1 MNGRKVLS
9 RLGWAYTV
17 FFLASTAVQ
26 YLIALAA
33 AAAPEPWQNI
43 LWNDNVSM
51 ILSQASMYLAGFPLC
66 FLVLHRIPAWH
77 RPGERKIR
85 GLELFF
91 LAVFCMGFAYIGN
104 LIGSLMASVWD
115 MARGV
120 QSINP
125 VSDVIQ
131 TMNPVVMIA
140 ATVIVAPVMEELLFR
155 KLLIDRLIPFGP
167 PANGS
172 CYFRSQ
178 LWPVSRK
185 PVSVFLCLHAGN
197 DFCLSVQQYRKDA
210 LQCGASHDNQ
220 SDRRRDSSSSG
231 EGSRR
236 VSVDFHCIRAL
247 PHIRDGSQ
255 HHRRFGN
262 GLYVDPK
269 TVLDQSLGLERGGAR
284 AFRAVQ
290 GAGSVGFSGCVCGSV
305 FIFLG
310 QRKRKIFVCDRK
322 TSCSLE

>member
-26 YLIALAA
+26 YLIAL

-66 FLVLHRIPAWH
+66 FLVLRRIPAWH

-155 KLLIDRLIPFGP
+155 KLLIDRLIPFGQP
-167 PANGS
+167 MAVVISG
-172 CYFRSQ
+172 
-178 LWPVSRK
+178 VS
-185 PVSVFLCLHAGN
+185 F
-197 DFCLSVQQYRKDA
+197 
-210 LQCGASHDNQ
+210 
-220 SDRRRDSSSSG
+220 
-231 EGSRR
+231 
-236 VSVDFHCIRAL
+236 
-247 PHIRDGSQ
+247 
-255 HHRRFGN
+255 
-262 GLYVDPK
+262 GLYHGNLFQFFYACMLGMIFAYLYSSTGKMRYNV
-269 TVLDQSLGLERGGAR
+269 VLHMIINLTGGVIPLLLVR
-284 AFRAVQ
+284 
-290 GAGSVGFSGCVCGSV
+290 GAGVFPWISIASTPFLISGMAVSIIGALVMAFMWIPKLSWTRAWGWREGEHGLSELCKAPGVWAFLAVCVVQFLFS
-305 FIFLG
+305 
-310 QRKRKIFVCDRK
+310 
-322 TSCSLE
+322 

>member
-33 AAAPEPWQNI
+33 ATAPEPWQNI

-155 KLLIDRLIPFGP
+155 KLLIDRLIPFGQP
-167 PANGS
+167 MAVVISG
-172 CYFRSQ
+172 
-178 LWPVSRK
+178 VS
-185 PVSVFLCLHAGN
+185 F
-197 DFCLSVQQYRKDA
+197 
-210 LQCGASHDNQ
+210 
-220 SDRRRDSSSSG
+220 
-231 EGSRR
+231 
-236 VSVDFHCIRAL
+236 
-247 PHIRDGSQ
+247 
-255 HHRRFGN
+255 
-262 GLYVDPK
+262 GLYHGNLFQFFYACMLGMIFAYLYSSTGKMRYNVVLHIIINLTGGVIPLLLVRGAGVFPWISIASTPFLISGMAVSIIGALVMAFMWIPK
-269 TVLDQSLGLERGGAR
+269 LPWTRAWGWREGEHGLSELCKAPGVW
-284 AFRAVQ
+284 AFLAVCAVQ
-290 GAGSVGFSGCVCGSV
+290 FLFS
-305 FIFLG
+305 
-310 QRKRKIFVCDRK
+310 
-322 TSCSLE
+322 

>member
-43 LWNDNVSM
+43 LWNDSVSM

-66 FLVLHRIPAWH
+66 FLVLSRIPAWH

-155 KLLIDRLIPFGP
+155 KLLIDRLIPFGQP
-167 PANGS
+167 MAVVISG
-172 CYFRSQ
+172 
-178 LWPVSRK
+178 VS
-185 PVSVFLCLHAGN
+185 F
-197 DFCLSVQQYRKDA
+197 
-210 LQCGASHDNQ
+210 
-220 SDRRRDSSSSG
+220 
-231 EGSRR
+231 
-236 VSVDFHCIRAL
+236 
-247 PHIRDGSQ
+247 
-255 HHRRFGN
+255 
-262 GLYVDPK
+262 GLYHGNLFQFFYACMLGMIFAYLYSSTGKMRYNVVLHMIINLTGGVIPLLLVKGAGVFPWISIASTPFLISGMAVSIIGALVMAFMWIPK
-269 TVLDQSLGLERGGAR
+269 LSWTRGWGWREGEHGLSELCKAPGVW
-284 AFRAVQ
+284 AFLAVCAVQ
-290 GAGSVGFSGCVCGSV
+290 FLFS
-305 FIFLG
+305 
-310 QRKRKIFVCDRK
+310 
-322 TSCSLE
+322 

>member
-51 ILSQASMYLAGFPLC
+51 ILSQASMYLVGFPLC
-66 FLVLHRIPAWH
+66 FLVLRRIPAWH

-155 KLLIDRLIPFGP
+155 KLLIDRLIPFGQP
-167 PANGS
+167 MAVVISG
-172 CYFRSQ
+172 
-178 LWPVSRK
+178 VS
-185 PVSVFLCLHAGN
+185 F
-197 DFCLSVQQYRKDA
+197 
-210 LQCGASHDNQ
+210 
-220 SDRRRDSSSSG
+220 
-231 EGSRR
+231 
-236 VSVDFHCIRAL
+236 
-247 PHIRDGSQ
+247 
-255 HHRRFGN
+255 
-262 GLYVDPK
+262 GLYHGNLFQFFYACMLGMIFAYLYSSTGKMRYNVVLHINLTGGVIPLLLVRGAGVFPWISIVSTPFLISGMAVSIIGALVMAFMWIPK
-269 TVLDQSLGLERGGAR
+269 LPWTRAWGWREGEHGLSELCKAPGVW
-284 AFRAVQ
+284 AFLAVCAVQ
-290 GAGSVGFSGCVCGSV
+290 FLFS
-305 FIFLG
+305 
-310 QRKRKIFVCDRK
+310 
-322 TSCSLE
+322 

>member
-1 MNGRKVLS
+1 MNGRKILS

-66 FLVLHRIPAWH
+66 FLVLRRIPAWH

-115 MARGV
+115 IARGV

-155 KLLIDRLIPFGP
+155 KLLIDRLIPFGQP
-167 PANGS
+167 MAVIISG
-172 CYFRSQ
+172 
-178 LWPVSRK
+178 VS
-185 PVSVFLCLHAGN
+185 F
-197 DFCLSVQQYRKDA
+197 
-210 LQCGASHDNQ
+210 
-220 SDRRRDSSSSG
+220 
-231 EGSRR
+231 
-236 VSVDFHCIRAL
+236 
-247 PHIRDGSQ
+247 
-255 HHRRFGN
+255 
-262 GLYVDPK
+262 GLYHGNLFQFFYACMLGMIFAYLHMIINLTGGVIPLLLVRGAGVFPWISIASTPFLISGMAVSIIGALVMAFMWIPK
-269 TVLDQSLGLERGGAR
+269 LSWTRAWGWREGEHGLSELCKAPGVW
-284 AFRAVQ
+284 AFLAVCAVQ
-290 GAGSVGFSGCVCGSV
+290 FLFS
-305 FIFLG
+305 
-310 QRKRKIFVCDRK
+310 
-322 TSCSLE
+322 

>member
-155 KLLIDRLIPFGP
+155 KLLIDRLIPFGQP
-167 PANGS
+167 MAVVISG
-172 CYFRSQ
+172 
-178 LWPVSRK
+178 VS
-185 PVSVFLCLHAGN
+185 F
-197 DFCLSVQQYRKDA
+197 
-210 LQCGASHDNQ
+210 
-220 SDRRRDSSSSG
+220 
-231 EGSRR
+231 
-236 VSVDFHCIRAL
+236 
-247 PHIRDGSQ
+247 
-255 HHRRFGN
+255 
-262 GLYVDPK
+262 GLYHGNLFQFFYACMLGMIFAYLYSSTGKMRYNV
-269 TVLDQSLGLERGGAR
+269 VLHMIINLTGGVIPLLLVR
-284 AFRAVQ
+284 
-290 GAGSVGFSGCVCGSV
+290 
-305 FIFLG
+305 
-310 QRKRKIFVCDRK
+310 
-322 TSCSLE
+322 

>member
-51 ILSQASMYLAGFPLC
+51 ILSQASMYLVGFPLC
-66 FLVLHRIPAWH
+66 FLVLRRIPAWH

-155 KLLIDRLIPFGP
+155 KLLIDRLIPFGQP
-167 PANGS
+167 MA
-172 CYFRSQ
+172 
-178 LWPVSRK
+178 V
-185 PVSVFLCLHAGN
+185 VI
-197 DFCLSVQQYRKDA
+197 
-210 LQCGASHDNQ
+210 
-220 SDRRRDSSSSG
+220 SG
-231 EGSRR
+231 
-236 VSVDFHCIRAL
+236 VCF
-247 PHIRDGSQ
+247 
-255 HHRRFGN
+255 
-262 GLYVDPK
+262 GLYHGNLFQFFYACMLGMIFAYLYSSTGKMRYNVVLHMIINLTGGVIPLLLVRGAGVFPWISIVSTPFLISGMAVSIIGALVMAFMWIPK
-269 TVLDQSLGLERGGAR
+269 LPWTRAWGWREGEHGLSELCKAPGVW
-284 AFRAVQ
+284 AFLAVCAVQ
-290 GAGSVGFSGCVCGSV
+290 FLFS
-305 FIFLG
+305 
-310 QRKRKIFVCDRK
+310 
-322 TSCSLE
+322 

>member
-26 YLIALAA
+26 YLIAVAA

-51 ILSQASMYLAGFPLC
+51 ILSQASMYLVGFPLC
-66 FLVLHRIPAWH
+66 FLVLRRIPAWH

-155 KLLIDRLIPFGP
+155 KLLIDRLIPFGQP
-167 PANGS
+167 MAVVISG
-172 CYFRSQ
+172 
-178 LWPVSRK
+178 VS
-185 PVSVFLCLHAGN
+185 F
-197 DFCLSVQQYRKDA
+197 
-210 LQCGASHDNQ
+210 
-220 SDRRRDSSSSG
+220 
-231 EGSRR
+231 
-236 VSVDFHCIRAL
+236 
-247 PHIRDGSQ
+247 
-255 HHRRFGN
+255 
-262 GLYVDPK
+262 GLYHGNLFQFFYACMLGMIFAYLYSSTGKMRYNVVLHMIINLTGGVIPLLLVRGAGVFPWLSIVSTPFLISGMAVSIIGALVMAFMWIPK
-269 TVLDQSLGLERGGAR
+269 LPWTRAWGWREGEHGLSELCKAPGVW
-284 AFRAVQ
+284 AFLAVCAVQ
-290 GAGSVGFSGCVCGSV
+290 FLFS
-305 FIFLG
+305 
-310 QRKRKIFVCDRK
+310 
-322 TSCSLE
+322 

>member
-51 ILSQASMYLAGFPLC
+51 ILSQASMYLVGFPLC
-66 FLVLHRIPAWH
+66 FLVLRRIPAWH

-155 KLLIDRLIPFGP
+155 KLLIDRLIPFGQP
-167 PANGS
+167 MAVVISG
-172 CYFRSQ
+172 
-178 LWPVSRK
+178 VS
-185 PVSVFLCLHAGN
+185 F
-197 DFCLSVQQYRKDA
+197 
-210 LQCGASHDNQ
+210 
-220 SDRRRDSSSSG
+220 
-231 EGSRR
+231 
-236 VSVDFHCIRAL
+236 
-247 PHIRDGSQ
+247 
-255 HHRRFGN
+255 
-262 GLYVDPK
+262 GLYHGNLFQFFYACMLGMIFAYLYSSTGKMRYNVVLHMIINLTGGVIPLLLVRGAGVFPWISIVSTPFLISGMAVSIIGALVMAFMWIPK
-269 TVLDQSLGLERGGAR
+269 LPWTRAWGWREGEHGLSELCKAPGVR
-284 AFRAVQ
+284 AFLAVCAVQ
-290 GAGSVGFSGCVCGSV
+290 FLFS
-305 FIFLG
+305 
-310 QRKRKIFVCDRK
+310 
-322 TSCSLE
+322 

>member
-51 ILSQASMYLAGFPLC
+51 ILSQASMYLVGFPLC
-66 FLVLHRIPAWH
+66 FLVLRRIPAWH

-155 KLLIDRLIPFGP
+155 KLLIDRLIPFGQP
-167 PANGS
+167 MAVVISG
-172 CYFRSQ
+172 
-178 LWPVSRK
+178 VS
-185 PVSVFLCLHAGN
+185 F
-197 DFCLSVQQYRKDA
+197 
-210 LQCGASHDNQ
+210 
-220 SDRRRDSSSSG
+220 
-231 EGSRR
+231 
-236 VSVDFHCIRAL
+236 
-247 PHIRDGSQ
+247 
-255 HHRRFGN
+255 
-262 GLYVDPK
+262 GLYHGNLFQFFYACMLGMIFAYLYSSTGKMRYNVVLHMIINLTGGVIPLLLVRGAGVFPWISIVSTPFLISGMAVSIIGALVMAFMWIPK
-269 TVLDQSLGLERGGAR
+269 LPWTRAWGWREGEHGLSELCKAPGVWTFLAVC
-284 AFRAVQ
+284 AVQ
-290 GAGSVGFSGCVCGSV
+290 FLFS
-305 FIFLG
+305 
-310 QRKRKIFVCDRK
+310 
-322 TSCSLE
+322 